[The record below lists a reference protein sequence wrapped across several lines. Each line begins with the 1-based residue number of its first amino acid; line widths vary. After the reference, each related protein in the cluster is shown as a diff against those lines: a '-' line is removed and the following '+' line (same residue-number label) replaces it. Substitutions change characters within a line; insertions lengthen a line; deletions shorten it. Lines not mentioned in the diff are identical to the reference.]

1 MLIFDQIRRSEN
13 QLRWLALGVLLGM
26 AILVVGLWYVQIISY
41 HEYQDSLKVQAFRT
55 VRVPA
60 PRGRILDQQ
69 NRILAEN
76 QPRFTVN
83 LYLEDLREQFR
94 YEYTNNVRRE
104 FRDRTTIRPTKQQI
118 SEMQE
123 TARFRVVSNIVS
135 QISQTVLG
143 QQLLLNPRVFSR
155 HYNDQL
161 ALPLPIL
168 NNLTPQQVAI
178 FMEQC
183 FEIPGV
189 ELEVQPMRIY
199 PQGPAAV
206 HALGFL
212 QREDESTVEDEMLF
226 RYRLPDYV
234 GKSGIEAS
242 YDEELRGKAGVK
254 SILVNNIGYRQ
265 KEETWAPI
273 EPGQDLVLTLD
284 LGIQQAAEQALL
296 MSGPDTRGAA
306 VVIDVRN
313 GDVIAMAS
321 CPTFDPNMFMSSVSP
336 EENAR
341 LTDPKL
347 TPYINRALYAAYPP
361 GSIFKVVVALAA
373 LEAGILNPATIY
385 YNHGYFQLGK
395 RHIKDTAPPGN
406 YDFKD
411 AFKHSCNSYFIDYSL
426 KLGPKALVEM
436 GAAFE
441 LGKKTGI
448 VSARQERAGYFPEPG
463 DRVKKDGLVWQDG
476 DTANLAIGQG
486 EIVVTPIQMAMM
498 TVAVANG
505 GKLFKPRLLSR
516 INPPAVVVD
525 AQPEIFPEGVIRR
538 QIPANPQHMQLI
550 RQAMLADVEETGGT
564 GINAFVQGMKVCGK
578 TGTAQKTLPGGGIDH
593 ITWFVSFAPFD
604 QPKYAV
610 VVVIES
616 GASGGATCAPK
627 AREIYK
633 ALQKRDLVATRP
645 GAAAGGP
652 KT

>member
-1 MLIFDQIRRSEN
+1 MLVFDQIRRSEN
-13 QLRWLALGVLLGM
+13 QLRWLAIGVLIGM
-26 AILVVGLWYVQIISY
+26 AALMGGLWYVQIVSY
-41 HEYQDSLKVQAFRT
+41 HEYQDSLKIQAFRT

-94 YEYTNNVRRE
+94 HEYTNNVRRE
-104 FRDRTTIRPTKQQI
+104 FREQIGTRPTKQQVVD
-118 SEMQE
+118 MQE
-123 TARFRVVSNIVS
+123 TSRYRVVSNIVS
-135 QISQTVLG
+135 QVSLKVLG
-143 QQLLLNPRVFSR
+143 QQLLLNPKVFSR
-155 HYNDQL
+155 HYSDQL

-168 NNLTPQQVAI
+168 NNLTPQQIAI

-183 FEIPGV
+183 FEVPGV

-212 QREDESTVEDEMLF
+212 QREDESAVEDEMVF

-284 LGIQQAAEQALL
+284 LNIQQAAEQALL

-313 GDVIAMAS
+313 GDVLAMAS
-321 CPTFDPNMFMSSVSP
+321 CPTFDPNMFMGTIST

-341 LTDPKL
+341 LIDPKL

-373 LEAGILNPATIY
+373 LEAGILNPAAIFYNEGY
-385 YNHGYFQLGK
+385 YQLGRRK
-395 RHIKDTAPPGN
+395 IRDTAPPGN
-406 YDFKD
+406 YDFND

-426 KLGPKALVEM
+426 KVGPKALVEM

-441 LGKKTGI
+441 LGKKTKV
-448 VSARQERAGYFPEPG
+448 VSERQERAGYFPEPG
-463 DRVKKDGLVWQDG
+463 DRVKKDGLIWQDG

-498 TVAVANG
+498 TAAVANG

-516 INPPAVVVD
+516 INPPAMVGD
-525 AQPEIFPEGVIRR
+525 AQPQIFPEGEIRR
-538 QIPANPQHMQLI
+538 LIPANQKHLQII
-550 RQAMLADVEETGGT
+550 RQAMLADVEENGGS
-564 GINAFVQGMKVCGK
+564 GVNAFVQGMRICGK
-578 TGTAQKTLPGGGIDH
+578 TGTAQKTLPGGGMDH
-593 ITWFVSFAPFD
+593 ITWFVSFAPFE

-610 VVVIES
+610 VVVVES
-616 GASGGATCAPK
+616 GASGGITCAPK

-633 ALQKRDLVATRP
+633 AIQKKDLVVVRP
-645 GAAAGGP
+645 LPLAGGP
-652 KT
+652 RT